1 MQDKTKTKK
10 DIMLGFLKGFS
21 LLLTYE
27 LVEELIEELIAWSIT
42 TVIAKALSFLI
53 VVLLTQVVKI
63 SAKTLAKAITIV
75 LKPAIKR
82 ITFRAG
88 NDKINIFVRR
98 TKKMDNNKFAEII
111 KAQKEKQAKAVEVV
125 EQAKEIVP
133 AEIVKKVNGFVLL
146 IQRLIAYL
154 KRNIKSN
161 TATITNILSSFASG
175 SVVGGGL
182 YLGGIEIPQWA
193 YLVIGGAVT
202 IVMFIITELGVKGAG
217 FETQEQYKKRVA
229 LEKETKNILSLQ
241 KQEKRD
247 KIKEEKIA
255 NAEAKKLQAIIDAEN
270 KANEKLAKEREIAL
284 KLEQEKQAK
293 EQAKAKALENAH
305 KYQNAVANGYKGT
318 LAQWLSENK

>member
-1 MQDKTKTKK
+1 MKKSEYNIMQNKTKSKK
-10 DIMLGFLKGFS
+10 DIILGFLKGFS

-27 LVEELIEELIAWSIT
+27 LVEELIEELIAWSIA

-146 IQRLIAYL
+146 IQRLFAYL

-182 YLGGIEIPQWA
+182 YLGGVAIPQWA

-217 FETQEQYKKRVA
+217 FETPEQYAKRTEA
-229 LEKETKNILSLQ
+229 EKAVKDIQKIQ
-241 KQEKRD
+241 KQEKSAAA
-247 KIKEEKIA
+247 EAEKKA
-255 NAEAKKLQAIIDAEN
+255 KAEAKKLQAILDAEKN
-270 KANEKLAKEREIAL
+270 EKAKAERIAAEKLARD
-284 KLEQEKQAK
+284 
-293 EQAKAKALENAH
+293 KALENAH
-305 KYQNAVANGYKGT
+305 KYQEAVAGGYKGSLT
-318 LAQWLSENK
+318 EWLSEKK

>member
-10 DIMLGFLKGFS
+10 DIILGFLKGFS

-53 VVLLTQVVKI
+53 VVVLTQVVKI
-63 SAKTLAKAITIV
+63 SAKTLAKALTIM
-75 LKPAIKR
+75 LKPIVKK
-82 ITFRAG
+82 ITYKSG
-88 NDKINIFVRR
+88 NDKINIFLRR
-98 TKKMDNNKFAEII
+98 NNKMDNNKFAEML
-111 KAQKEKQAKAVEVV
+111 KAKKVEQVKVV
-125 EQAKEIVP
+125 EQVKEIAP
-133 AEIVKKVNGFVLL
+133 AEIVKKVNGFVALV
-146 IQRLIAYL
+146 QRLIAYL

-182 YLGGIEIPQWA
+182 YLGGVAIPQWA

-217 FETQEQYKKRVA
+217 FETQEQYEKRVA

-255 NAEAKKLQAIIDAEN
+255 KAEAKKLQAIIDAEN
-270 KANEKLAKEREIAL
+270 KANEKLAKESEIAL
-284 KLEQEKQAK
+284 KLEQEKLAK
-293 EQAKAKALENAH
+293 EQAKAKALDNAH
-305 KYQNAVANGYKGT
+305 KYQSAVANGYKGT